1 VAETNWSRDTG
12 RIIGAALN
20 FWLGVSLQKLRQR
33 ESATMLGTACTV
45 MLSSSLWRYP
55 DQVGG
60 RTVST
65 QTYWESIR
73 ASGTLLLDTFKSL
86 IREGNVRRVIIK
98 QDGRT
103 IAEFPLTVGVVG
115 AALAPPLAAVGAIA
129 ALVTEC
135 TIEVERT
142 KDETGQKD
150 HGAA

>member
-1 VAETNWSRDTG
+1 
-12 RIIGAALN
+12 
-20 FWLGVSLQKLRQR
+20 
-33 ESATMLGTACTV
+33 
-45 MLSSSLWRYP
+45 
-55 DQVGG
+55 
-60 RTVST
+60 VST

-73 ASGTLLLDTFKSL
+73 ANGTLLLDTFKTVL
-86 IREGNVRRVIIK
+86 HEGNVRRVIIK

-142 KDETGQKD
+142 IDESDRKDQGSV
-150 HGAA
+150 